1 MNSNYIDLSTR
12 IKKDFSEINSNIV
25 MDLYKTNK
33 QYAELQNDVS
43 KLKKQ
48 YPFIDRIIEESGEMN
63 LSAQEHNILIQ
74 YFQLSRQMENMERKH
89 IYFCGQKDIIA
100 YLKELICLTRWEG
113 YLVILSFMSF
123 QKCSKT
129 KSCGKS

>member
-1 MNSNYIDLSTR
+1 MNSNYIDLPTR

-43 KLKKQ
+43 ELKKQ
-48 YPFIDRIIEESGEMN
+48 YPFIDRIIEEGGEMN

-100 YLKELICLTRWEG
+100 YLKELKA
-113 YLVILSFMSF
+113 F
-123 QKCSKT
+123 
-129 KSCGKS
+129 

>member
-1 MNSNYIDLSTR
+1 MNSNYIDLPTR

-48 YPFIDRIIEESGEMN
+48 YPFIDRIRYKKDTIICYNKIRGER
-63 LSAQEHNILIQ
+63 SE
-74 YFQLSRQMENMERKH
+74 
-89 IYFCGQKDIIA
+89 
-100 YLKELICLTRWEG
+100 
-113 YLVILSFMSF
+113 
-123 QKCSKT
+123 
-129 KSCGKS
+129 

>member
-1 MNSNYIDLSTR
+1 MNSNYIDLPTR

-48 YPFIDRIIEESGEMN
+48 YPFIG
-63 LSAQEHNILIQ
+63 L
-74 YFQLSRQMENMERKH
+74 
-89 IYFCGQKDIIA
+89 
-100 YLKELICLTRWEG
+100 
-113 YLVILSFMSF
+113 
-123 QKCSKT
+123 
-129 KSCGKS
+129 

>member
-1 MNSNYIDLSTR
+1 MNSNYIDLPTR

-89 IYFCGQKDIIA
+89 IYFRGQKDIIA
-100 YLKELICLTRWEG
+100 YLKELKA
-113 YLVILSFMSF
+113 F
-123 QKCSKT
+123 
-129 KSCGKS
+129 